1 MRKRFS
7 FTLFVLPFCVQMYS
21 QSDTI
26 FTKEKTILCTIKKAT
41 SLNLFYT
48 EKNIGKSIPISEVIR
63 YSSFNSYK
71 NKNNSV
77 ITTPKSNSDESNK
90 TQNNKTTA
98 IIPPNSLIKNSPD
111 KGMDDNSISTQNIKK
126 EFRKNQNKKVASYS
140 VIGAGAALAVLGSRN
155 IYQANHPSVS
165 NGLMKN
171 VNSTTNGYFDSY
183 NVVDGSAQRQKRF
196 SGDMLLLGGIST
208 SIVGA
213 IINATIKS
221 EKYTVWIGLSNWGVS
236 FNF

>member
-7 FTLFVLPFCVQMYS
+7 FTLFVLPFCFQMYS

-26 FTKEKTILCTIKKAT
+26 FTKEKIILCTIKKAT

-98 IIPPNSLIKNSPD
+98 IIAPNSLIKNSPD
-111 KGMDDNSISTQNIKK
+111 KGMDDNSMSSQNIKK
-126 EFRKNQNKKVASYS
+126 EFRKNQNKKVASFA
-140 VIGAGAALAVLGSRN
+140 VIGTGAALAVLGYRN

-165 NGLMKN
+165 NGLMKKE
-171 VNSTTNGYFDSY
+171 NSYYVADRN
-183 NVVDGSAQRQKRF
+183 AQQQKRF
-196 SGDMLLLGGIST
+196 NGDMLLLGGIST

>member
-7 FTLFVLPFCVQMYS
+7 FTLFVLPFCFQMYS

-26 FTKEKTILCTIKKAT
+26 FTKEKIILCTIKKAT

-98 IIPPNSLIKNSPD
+98 IIAPNSLIKNSPD
-111 KGMDDNSISTQNIKK
+111 KGMDDNSMSSQNIKK
-126 EFRKNQNKKVASYS
+126 EFRKNQNKKVASFA
-140 VIGAGAALAVLGSRN
+140 VIGTGAALAVLGYRN
-155 IYQANHPSVS
+155 IYQANHSVS
-165 NGLMKN
+165 NDLN
-171 VNSTTNGYFDSY
+171 ALVN
-183 NVVDGSAQRQKRF
+183 AQQKRF
-196 SGDMLLLGGIST
+196 SGRVLLLGGIST

-213 IINATIKS
+213 IINASIKT

>member
-7 FTLFVLPFCVQMYS
+7 FTLFVLPFCFQMYS

-26 FTKEKTILCTIKKAT
+26 FTKEKIILCTIKKAT

-63 YSSFNSYK
+63 YSAFNSDK

-98 IIPPNSLIKNSPD
+98 IIAPNSLIKNSPD
-111 KGMDDNSISTQNIKK
+111 KGMDDNSMSSQNIKK
-126 EFRKNQNKKVASYS
+126 EFRKNQNKKVASFA
-140 VIGAGAALAVLGSRN
+140 VIGTGAALAVLGYRN
-155 IYQANHPSVS
+155 IYQANHSVS
-165 NGLMKN
+165 NDLN
-171 VNSTTNGYFDSY
+171 ALVN
-183 NVVDGSAQRQKRF
+183 AQQKRF
-196 SGDMLLLGGIST
+196 SGRVLLLGGIST

-213 IINATIKS
+213 IINASIKT

>member
-7 FTLFVLPFCVQMYS
+7 FTLFVLPFCFQMYS

-26 FTKEKTILCTIKKAT
+26 FTKEKIILCTIKKAT

-98 IIPPNSLIKNSPD
+98 IIAPNSLIKNSPD
-111 KGMDDNSISTQNIKK
+111 KGMDDNSMSSQNIKK
-126 EFRKNQNKKVASYS
+126 EFRKNQNKKVASFA
-140 VIGAGAALAVLGSRN
+140 VIGTGAALAVLGYRN

-165 NGLMKN
+165 NGLMKEED
-171 VNSTTNGYFDSY
+171 YWK
-183 NVVDGSAQRQKRF
+183 AQQQKRF
-196 SGDMLLLGGIST
+196 SGGVLLLGGIST

-213 IINATIKS
+213 IINASIKT